1 MGSLSGLHDLV
12 MCSVVF
18 FFLFSTG
25 FFFIIFLFFGFLR
38 LVLSTPTSCQ
48 LSQDIFS
55 LVSRLICSLI
65 NKKKKTTNK
74 QILRFSRLC
83 NNLTTFFQIQS
94 TDHCLSSYF

>member
-1 MGSLSGLHDLV
+1 MTSLSGLHDLV

-18 FFLFSTG
+18 FFFFLQD

-65 NKKKKTTNK
+65 NKKKKQQQTNK
-74 QILRFSRLC
+74 
-83 NNLTTFFQIQS
+83 
-94 TDHCLSSYF
+94 SYVSLVCVTI